1 MAKRNQDVLIEQML
15 AQKGLTLNGN
25 QSKNEQAKTT
35 KKTKTKNK
43 VAKTTNGQGRK
54 PAPTTEKFPMV
65 FNSELVKV
73 YNSLRAYFGLRR
85 VPYMMNYMLNKY
97 LDGYD
102 KGDRL
107 PLNVDSKYYKQDDS
121 YTQRYIRYYPEDDK
135 RLKELMKL
143 YEVEDVKNIAR
154 AMLVDTY
161 KELVEQGEIHEK

>member
-15 AQKGLTLNGN
+15 AQKGMTLNGS

-43 VAKTTNGQGRK
+43 VDKTNGRGRK
-54 PAPTTEKFPMV
+54 PTPTTEKFPMV

>member
-1 MAKRNQDVLIEQML
+1 MADRNKDPLIIAMLEQSEMNMDK
-15 AQKGLTLNGN
+15 A
-25 QSKNEQAKTT
+25 
-35 KKTKTKNK
+35 KKTPNK
-43 VAKTTNGQGRK
+43 SKPKKAVKKTTNGQGRK

-85 VPYMMNYMLNKY
+85 VPYMINYMVNKY
-97 LDGYD
+97 IDGYD

-107 PLNVDSKYYKQDDS
+107 PLNVDSKYYKQDGS

>member
-1 MAKRNQDVLIEQML
+1 MAKRNNDPLIIAMLEQSEMKMDK
-15 AQKGLTLNGN
+15 AKGKSTETPKK
-25 QSKNEQAKTT
+25 SKP
-35 KKTKTKNK
+35 KKAVKKS
-43 VAKTTNGQGRK
+43 TNGQGRK
-54 PAPTTEKFPMV
+54 SAPTTKKFPMV

-85 VPYMMNYMLNKY
+85 VPYMMNYMVNKY
-97 LDGYD
+97 IDGYD

-107 PLNVDSKYYKQDDS
+107 PLNVDSKYYKQDGS

-143 YEVEDVKNIAR
+143 YEVEDDKNIAR